1 MAGIASIARGGSVGY
16 PVRVLIARKGD
27 MTFENL
33 LRRLR
38 CKRCRAVK
46 PAPVYLVAGHHRT
59 RRGDPDADW
68 SIALAPPCSFV
79 ARGAGGELHR
89 PRPMVGSKHTARGHV
104 LDSFRAFSRPFLGA
118 SYGQRCVSIAR
129 STAAC
134 FLSLA
139 DERHS
144 LGLRI
149 RSASSPRSKLRAR
162 PRSPE
167 ASPRHRDS
175 ECRT

>member
-59 RRGDPDADW
+59 RRGGPDADW

-89 PRPMVGSKHTARGHV
+89 PRPMLGSKHTARRHV
-104 LDSFRAFSRPFLGA
+104 LDSFRGSPPAISRSVLW
-118 SYGQRCVSIAR
+118 
-129 STAAC
+129 AALC
-134 FLSLA
+134 FNRPLYSGVLS
-139 DERHS
+139 
-144 LGLRI
+144 
-149 RSASSPRSKLRAR
+149 RAR
-162 PRSPE
+162 R
-167 ASPRHRDS
+167 
-175 ECRT
+175 